1 MALLDYTSYD
11 EVRAVL
17 GVSST
22 ELPDRT
28 LAQPLYD
35 THAELALEDIAPTL
49 PTVYADIVAL
59 PSGTATA
66 VQLRLQTLV
75 QLFVPYAVAA
85 KLLTSLPL
93 FAVQSLTDGRAGFDR
108 QDNGNIFEGV
118 GEDVKAALADIV
130 ARLKASF
137 LLVTG
142 LTPTEAT
149 VTMPTLTV
157 ASLRGLDPVT
167 DT

>member
-1 MALLDYTSYD
+1 MSLLDYTAYD

-28 LAQPLYD
+28 LAQPLYGV
-35 THAELALEDIAPTL
+35 HAVLALEDVALTL
-49 PTVYADIVAL
+49 PAVYAEIATL
-59 PSGTATA
+59 PDGTATA
-66 VQLRLQTLV
+66 LQARLLTLV
-75 QLFVPYAVAA
+75 RLFVPYAVAA

-108 QDNGNIFEGV
+108 QDNGNIFEDV
-118 GEDVKAALADIV
+118 GEDVKAALADIT
-130 ARLKASF
+130 ARLSACF
-137 LLVTG
+137 YAVTG
-142 LTPTEAT
+142 ETPTAT
-149 VTMPTLTV
+149 AITMPVLTR
-157 ASLRGLDPVT
+157 AALRGLDPVT